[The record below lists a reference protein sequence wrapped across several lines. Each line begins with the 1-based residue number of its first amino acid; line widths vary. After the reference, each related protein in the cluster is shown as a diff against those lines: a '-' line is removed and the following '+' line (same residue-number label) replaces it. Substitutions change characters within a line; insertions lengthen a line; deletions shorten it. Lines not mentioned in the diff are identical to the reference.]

1 MFNGVP
7 EEVTITFADTFIG
20 AMYDRFGEEIEIR
33 RLDDKTCYVKVT
45 VQDSPVFRGW
55 LAQFGD
61 LVSIA

>member
-1 MFNGVP
+1 MKWYVKSRHQL
-7 EEVTITFADTFIG
+7 TFSLTFI
-20 AMYDRFGEEIEIR
+20 EEIEIR
-33 RLDDKTCYVKVT
+33 SLDDKTCCVTVT